1 MYKGIGFDRTIH
13 LAWLDAAAAYRL
25 ETDDPA
31 ILRQR
36 LEPVVGAHLTGVD
49 ARRKTIDILLRLWSK
64 SEALY
69 PDLYA
74 EALARARAIT
84 TPDDRLWL
92 HYGLALLCYPFF
104 RDCTLAIGQA
114 ARLEPVVTRRMIK
127 DRLLAQHGRLG
138 ALERSVERTM
148 ASLADWGVL
157 APAAPRGSYA
167 LQRRAFAASLPG
179 LEAWMLAAALRAH
192 PAEELP
198 FADLVRLPELMPFR
212 FTLMVEDLRR
222 DSRFAVHRQGMGID
236 MIRLE
241 AVAT

>member
-31 ILRQR
+31 VLRQR
-36 LEPVVGAHLTGVD
+36 LDPVVGAHLTGVD

-69 PDLYA
+69 PDLFA
-74 EALARARAIT
+74 EALDRARAIT
-84 TPDDRLWL
+84 VPEDRLWL

-104 RDCTLAIGQA
+104 RDCTIAIGQT
-114 ARLEPVVTRRMIK
+114 ARLEPAVTRRMVK

-148 ASLADWGVL
+148 ASLVDWGVL
-157 APAAPRGSYA
+157 APAAARGSYV
-167 LQRRAFAASLPG
+167 LQRRRFAAALDG
-179 LEAWMLAAALRAH
+179 LEIWLLAAALRAH

-198 FADLVRLPELMPFR
+198 FADLLRLPELLPFR
-212 FTLMVEDLRR
+212 FTLALADLRR
-222 DSRFAVHRQGMGID
+222 DPRFGVHRQGMGID
-236 MIRLE
+236 MVRLGS
-241 AVAT
+241 A